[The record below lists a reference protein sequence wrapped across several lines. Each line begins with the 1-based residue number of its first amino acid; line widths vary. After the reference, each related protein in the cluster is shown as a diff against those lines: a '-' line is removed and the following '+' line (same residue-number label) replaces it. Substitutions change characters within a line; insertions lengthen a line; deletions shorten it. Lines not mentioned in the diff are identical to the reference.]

1 MSKQLEKM
9 WKVFLIEIGKSETE
23 VAKENGYFPQN
34 LNRRIKQGT
43 MKYTEL
49 AEIVERYGYSIRIH
63 KEGDR
68 EQ

>member
-49 AEIVERYGYSIRIH
+49 AEIVGRYGYSIRIH